1 MPDATSDEA
10 VSVLCA
16 ELVDDTVYGY
26 TMDGRFFAMDFDS
39 LQRGE
44 LSVEYKN
51 ITRYDDFY
59 PTEMSYDHST
69 GTMYVI
75 NYLCDLYEVNLE
87 TGEVDP
93 DSRREIYG
101 YLPGAMMV

>member
-1 MPDATSDEA
+1 MAIPWMAGS
-10 VSVLCA
+10 
-16 ELVDDTVYGY
+16 
-26 TMDGRFFAMDFDS
+26 FAMDFDS

-93 DSRREIYG
+93 I
-101 YLPGAMMV
+101 LVVKFTVICLAQMMV